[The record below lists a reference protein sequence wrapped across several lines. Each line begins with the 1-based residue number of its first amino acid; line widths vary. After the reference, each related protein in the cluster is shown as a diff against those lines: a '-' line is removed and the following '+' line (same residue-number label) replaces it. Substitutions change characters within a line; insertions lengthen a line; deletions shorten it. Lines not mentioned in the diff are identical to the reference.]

1 MNFLLRF
8 RKVLLIFALCST
20 WMASA
25 ARAQEEKVTY
35 LSPAESGQKRG
46 SAPGMK
52 VKLISTGEGPKH
64 YAVIFSAGD
73 DAYAGLLDLATTYP
87 VIPRTRSMSR
97 SRLRR

>member
-8 RKVLLIFALCST
+8 TKVLLIVALCST

-25 ARAQEEKVTY
+25 ARAQEERVTY

-52 VKLISTGEGPKH
+52 VKLISYRRWTE
-64 YAVIFSAGD
+64 AVCRHFQCRG
-73 DAYAGLLDLATTYP
+73 
-87 VIPRTRSMSR
+87 
-97 SRLRR
+97 